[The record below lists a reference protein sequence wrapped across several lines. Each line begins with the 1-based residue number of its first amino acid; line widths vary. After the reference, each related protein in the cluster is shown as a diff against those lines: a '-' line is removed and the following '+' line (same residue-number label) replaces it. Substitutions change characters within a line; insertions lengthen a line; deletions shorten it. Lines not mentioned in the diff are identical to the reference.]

1 MGKME
6 TDSYAIVASVLV
18 LLVQN
23 TKKKFACSGKGKAFT
38 QSALITHIHYEVN
51 SQCWESPLNDSA

>member
-6 TDSYAIVASVLV
+6 TDSYALVASVLV

-23 TKKKFACSGKGKAFT
+23 TKKKVCMLWEGQG
-38 QSALITHIHYEVN
+38 IHTVCFDNPY
-51 SQCWESPLNDSA
+51 SL